1 MIGAAAVANTL
12 TNGVVLASAATT
24 ASGSVT
30 QVVNNVSQIH
40 QGWLQVDLKKADMA
54 AQIPGHI
61 TPPPIQ
67 HP

>member
-1 MIGAAAVANTL
+1 MIGAAAVAGAM
-12 TNGVVLASAATT
+12 TNGVVLASAVTT
-24 ASGSVT
+24 ASGTVT
-30 QVVNNVSQIH
+30 QVLNNVSQIH
-40 QGWLQVDLKKADMA
+40 QGWLQVDLKKSDMA

>member
-1 MIGAAAVANTL
+1 MIGAAAM
-12 TNGVVLASAATT
+12 TNAMVLASVATT

-30 QVVNNVSQIH
+30 QVLNNVSQIH
-40 QGWLQVDLKKADMA
+40 QGWLQVDLKQADMA